1 MKKAFKMF
9 CGLFMFMALV
19 VPFSGVNAIN
29 VDNIGGN
36 VTSKKRRWRLA
47 FNFEWW

>member
-19 VPFSGVNAIN
+19 VPFSGVNAAPVEVSDEAELRN
-29 VDNIGGN
+29 AVLEGGDI
-36 VTSKKRRWRLA
+36 VI
-47 FNFEWW
+47 F